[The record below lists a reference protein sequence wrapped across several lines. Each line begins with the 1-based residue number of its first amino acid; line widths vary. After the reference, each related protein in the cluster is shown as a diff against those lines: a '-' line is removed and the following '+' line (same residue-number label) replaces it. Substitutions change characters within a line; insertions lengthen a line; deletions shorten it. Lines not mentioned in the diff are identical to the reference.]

1 MLKKLIVFLSFAFS
15 CAFISI
21 GFATLTTSLSVEG
34 NASVTPPTGLY
45 ILSAEFVEAQGVEDD
60 GYSYLFPT
68 NLKTLVDVKS
78 RGSITYKI
86 TLKNNSDLSYW
97 YHGIQF
103 VSEDNDGYDNE
114 LINQNNGIS
123 ITTKDKLAD
132 NGATFD
138 GDDWIPSNATRDF
151 YVVYSFGSNAVG
163 KTLTT
168 LVNFSFGEKMGSYG
182 DGVLAILNNPEKY
195 AIISGMFDDAYAADG
210 RTVIGNVGADEA
222 MFDLLFGENLQVDG
236 KDVTIMIERNNV
248 DKKTTGDSYANGGPT
263 GCEYTIYV
271 TTDDPTTGTP
281 TVFAISYTREPDGEW
296 IQIGELYE
304 GTTGTTTYVD
314 SEGVAYTSF
323 NTASW
328 VAVKKT
334 YVVFTYKGQTVTYR
348 VNDPNGNSYQQQYKL
363 TDLMSMQ
370 DQELFNQLNN
380 PQILKDIYKILFKDH
395 PNSTAPEIELLR
407 SVYYD
412 SLRFYQMRNNGQ
424 EFGLSNTATRAELLS
439 TVENLAKAMDY
450 YTQVHD
456 TSHQ

>member
-1 MLKKLIVFLSFAFS
+1 MLKKLKILAILIFS
-15 CAFISI
+15 CAFISV
-21 GFATLTTSLSVEG
+21 GYARLSTKLDIEG
-34 NASVTPPTGLY
+34 TALVSPPTGLY
-45 ILSAEFVEAQGVEDD
+45 ISDVEEVAVQGVTGAEN
-60 GYSYLFPT
+60 SFLFPT
-68 NLKTLVDVKS
+68 TVKS
-78 RGSITYKI
+78 MVRVNSAGSITYKI
-86 TLKNNSDLSYW
+86 TLKNASDLSYW

-103 VSEDNDGYDNE
+103 LSNLDGYDND
-114 LINQNNGIS
+114 LINNGIT
-123 ITTKDKLAD
+123 ITTKDKLTD
-132 NGATFD
+132 NGTTFD

-151 YVVYSFGSNAVG
+151 YVVYSFSSNAVG
-163 KTLTT
+163 RVVSTLI
-168 LVNFSFGEKMGSYG
+168 NYSFGEEMGSYG

-195 AIISGMFDDAYAADG
+195 AIISSAFDEAYANDG
-210 RTVIGNVGADEA
+210 STVIGNIGSDKALFDE
-222 MFDLLFGENLQVDG
+222 LFGPNLNIDG
-236 KDVTIMIERNNV
+236 NPVTIMIERSNV
-248 DKKTTGDSYANGGPT
+248 DKKTTGDSYKNGGPS

-271 TTDDPTTGTP
+271 TTDNPTTGTQ
-281 TVFAISYTREPDGEW
+281 TVYAVSYTREPDGEW

-304 GTTGTTTYVD
+304 GTTTTTNYVD
-314 SEGVAYTSF
+314 GEGDSYTSF
-323 NTASW
+323 DTTSW
-328 VAVKKT
+328 KAVKKT

-380 PQILKDIYKILFKDH
+380 PQILKDIYQILFKDH

-424 EFGLSNTATRAELLS
+424 EFSLSNTATRAELLS

-456 TSHQ
+456 TNHQ